1 MDRRSWLWR
10 RKSSEKSPGETD
22 SSGSISSRSERFS
35 DDQVYPIHNPQ
46 SPEVTSKAV
55 LTDEDLSDNV
65 RTLTEKLSAA
75 LLNISAKE
83 ELVQQHAKVAEE
95 AVSGWEK
102 AENDLSALKQRLEDA
117 TKKNSGLEDRVG
129 HLDAALKECVRQL
142 RQSREEQDERINE
155 AVTKKISEWESTKSE
170 LEAQLVELQA
180 QLQTAKDEATTSAD
194 SDLWK
199 RFDAVEKENMSL
211 KRELL
216 SRAEEMEIR
225 ILERDLSTQAA
236 ETASKLHLESI
247 KKLAK
252 LEAECRKLKA
262 TARKASA
269 ANDYKSLTASSIG
282 GESITDRQSDIGERL
297 LAVESHS
304 SKMSGLEMN
313 ECDPRCSDS
322 RACAHVTEFDQ
333 YKNWNPI
340 GRNRTVPSVEINLM
354 DDFLEMERLAAFP
367 NTLSGSSYLEAESV
381 SDKGNG
387 SGNPWK
393 EELES
398 MINRTAELEEKLDKM
413 EEEKIKS
420 EVALTKCQRQL
431 ETLRSHLHEA
441 DTKIGELQAQLALAN
456 ESRQA
461 REEEMKDI
469 EAKSEETK
477 SQLRI
482 AEAEIKTLLSKVVSL
497 DSEVEKERALSAE
510 NAVKSQQLEDELS
523 KMKCEAELHH
533 ENERRRVASFNE
545 ELKITQEKE
554 LAVAAS
560 KFADCQKTISSLG
573 LQLKSLATFEDLLF
587 DSEKSSDV
595 SSEGLKAHADD
606 EQQRPDPRNLSSG
619 RDSEAFQVSRGA
631 LRSKKGSNRE
641 SSLSLNS
648 SFVSEKNRNGFG
660 KFPPRGLSRVRNEN

>member
-35 DDQVYPIHNPQ
+35 DDQIYPIHNPQ

-55 LTDEDLSDNV
+55 LNDEDLSDNV

-83 ELVQQHAKVAEE
+83 ELVKQHAKVAEE

-102 AENDLSALKQRLEDA
+102 AEDELSALKQQFEAA

-142 RQSREEQDERINE
+142 RQSREDRDERISE

-180 QLQTAKDEATTSAD
+180 QLQNARDEATSSAD

-199 RFDAVEKENMSL
+199 RFDSVEKENMSL

-216 SRAEEMEIR
+216 SRAEEIEIR

-252 LEAECRKLKA
+252 LEAECLKLKA
-262 TARKASA
+262 MARKASA
-269 ANDYKSLTASSIG
+269 ANEYKSLAASSIG
-282 GESITDRQSDIGERL
+282 GESITGSQSERL

-304 SKMSGLEMN
+304 CKMSDLEMK
-313 ECDPRCSDS
+313 ERDPSWSDS
-322 RACAHVTEFDQ
+322 WACAHVTELDQ
-333 YKNWNPI
+333 YKNRKPI
-340 GRNRTVPSVEINLM
+340 GRNHTVPSVEINLM

-367 NTLSGSSYLEAESV
+367 DTLGGSSYLEAEPV
-381 SDKGNG
+381 SDIGNG
-387 SGNPWK
+387 SGNRWK

-398 MINRTAELEEKLDKM
+398 MINRTADLEEKLDMM
-413 EEEKIKS
+413 EEEKNKS
-420 EVALTKCQRQL
+420 EMAFTECQRQL
-431 ETLRSHLHEA
+431 ETLSSQLQEA
-441 DTKIGELQAQLALAN
+441 DTKIGDLQAQLALVN

-461 REEEMKDI
+461 RDEEIKDI

-477 SQLRI
+477 SQLKI

-497 DSEVEKERALSAE
+497 DSEVAKERALSAE
-510 NAVKSQQLEDELS
+510 NAAKSQQLEDELS
-523 KMKCEAELHH
+523 KMKCEAELQN
-533 ENERRRVASFNE
+533 EKERRRVASFNVE
-545 ELKITQEKE
+545 MKITQEKE

-560 KFADCQKTISSLG
+560 KLAECQKTISSLG

-587 DSEKSSDV
+587 DSEKSSDA
-595 SSEGLKAHADD
+595 SSEGLKDHADG
-606 EQQRPDPRNLSSG
+606 EQQRPDPRNQSSG

-641 SSLSLNS
+641 SPLSLNS
-648 SFVSEKNRNGFG
+648 SFLSEKNRNGFG
-660 KFPPRGLSRVRNEN
+660 KFPPRGHSKVRNEN

>member
-35 DDQVYPIHNPQ
+35 DDQVYTIHNPQ
-46 SPEVTSKAV
+46 SPEVTSKSV
-55 LTDEDLSDNV
+55 LTDEDHSDNV

-83 ELVQQHAKVAEE
+83 ELVKQHAKVAEE

-102 AENDLSALKQRLEDA
+102 AENDLSALKQQLEDA
-117 TKKNSGLEDRVG
+117 TKKNSALEDRVG

-155 AVTKKISEWESTKSE
+155 VVTKKISEWESTKSE
-170 LEAQLVELQA
+170 LEA

-216 SRAEEMEIR
+216 SRAEEIEIR

-262 TARKASA
+262 MARKASA

-282 GESITDRQSDIGERL
+282 DESITDRQSDIGERL

-304 SKMSGLEMN
+304 CKMSGLEMN
-313 ECDPRCSDS
+313 ECDPSCSDS
-322 RACAHVTEFDQ
+322 RACAHATEFDQ
-333 YKNWNPI
+333 YKNWKPI
-340 GRNRTVPSVEINLM
+340 GRNRTVHSVEINLM

-367 NTLSGSSYLEAESV
+367 YTLSGRSYLEAEPV

-413 EEEKIKS
+413 EEEKNKS
-420 EVALTKCQRQL
+420 EMALTKCQRQL

-441 DTKIGELQAQLALAN
+441 DTKIGELQAKLALAN
-456 ESRQA
+456 ESSQA

-469 EAKSEETK
+469 EAKSEEK

-497 DSEVEKERALSAE
+497 DSEVEKERALSTE

-523 KMKCEAELHH
+523 KMKCEAELQH

-545 ELKITQEKE
+545 ELKITQGKE

-560 KFADCQKTISSLG
+560 KLADCQKTISSLG

-587 DSEKSSDV
+587 DSEKSSDA

>member
-1 MDRRSWLWR
+1 MFFL
-10 RKSSEKSPGETD
+10 
-22 SSGSISSRSERFS
+22 
-35 DDQVYPIHNPQ
+35 PQ
-46 SPEVTSKAV
+46 
-55 LTDEDLSDNV
+55 
-65 RTLTEKLSAA
+65 TL
-75 LLNISAKE
+75 
-83 ELVQQHAKVAEE
+83 
-95 AVSGWEK
+95 GWEK

-170 LEAQLVELQA
+170 FEAQLVELQA

-216 SRAEEMEIR
+216 SRAEEIEIR

-313 ECDPRCSDS
+313 ECDPRCCDS
-322 RACAHVTEFDQ
+322 RACAHVIEFDQ
-333 YKNWNPI
+333 YKNWKPI
-340 GRNRTVPSVEINLM
+340 GRNCTVPSVEINLM
-354 DDFLEMERLAAFP
+354 DDFLEMERLAACP
-367 NTLSGSSYLEAESV
+367 YTSSGSSYLEAEPV

-413 EEEKIKS
+413 EEEKDKS
-420 EVALTKCQRQL
+420 EIALTKCQRQL

-461 REEEMKDI
+461 REEEMKDM

-533 ENERRRVASFNE
+533 ENERRRVVSFNE
-545 ELKITQEKE
+545 ELKITQVSILR
-554 LAVAAS
+554 LARS
-560 KFADCQKTISSLG
+560 SITIP
-573 LQLKSLATFEDLLF
+573 T
-587 DSEKSSDV
+587 
-595 SSEGLKAHADD
+595 
-606 EQQRPDPRNLSSG
+606 PRS
-619 RDSEAFQVSRGA
+619 
-631 LRSKKGSNRE
+631 
-641 SSLSLNS
+641 
-648 SFVSEKNRNGFG
+648 
-660 KFPPRGLSRVRNEN
+660 

>member
-35 DDQVYPIHNPQ
+35 DDQVYTIHNPQ
-46 SPEVTSKAV
+46 SPEVTSKSV
-55 LTDEDLSDNV
+55 LTDEDHSDNV

-83 ELVQQHAKVAEE
+83 ELVKQHAKVAEE

-102 AENDLSALKQRLEDA
+102 AENDLSALKQQLEDA
-117 TKKNSGLEDRVG
+117 TKKNSALEDRVG

-170 LEAQLVELQA
+170 LEAQL
-180 QLQTAKDEATTSAD
+180 QTAKDEATTSAD

-216 SRAEEMEIR
+216 SRAEEIEIR

-262 TARKASA
+262 MARKASA

-282 GESITDRQSDIGERL
+282 DESITDRQSDIGERL

-304 SKMSGLEMN
+304 CKMSGLEMN
-313 ECDPRCSDS
+313 ECDPSCSDS
-322 RACAHVTEFDQ
+322 RACAHATEFDQ
-333 YKNWNPI
+333 YKNWKPI
-340 GRNRTVPSVEINLM
+340 GRNRTVHSVEINLM

-367 NTLSGSSYLEAESV
+367 YTLSGRSYLEAEPV

-413 EEEKIKS
+413 EEEKNKS
-420 EVALTKCQRQL
+420 EMALTKCQRQL

-441 DTKIGELQAQLALAN
+441 DTKIGELQAKLALAN
-456 ESRQA
+456 ESSQA

-497 DSEVEKERALSAE
+497 DSEVEKERALSTE

-523 KMKCEAELHH
+523 KMKCEAELQH

-545 ELKITQEKE
+545 ELKITQGKE

-560 KFADCQKTISSLG
+560 KLADCQKTISSLG

-587 DSEKSSDV
+587 DSEKSSDA

>member
-22 SSGSISSRSERFS
+22 SSGSISSRSERFP
-35 DDQVYPIHNPQ
+35 DDQIYPIHNPQ

-55 LTDEDLSDNV
+55 LADEDLSDNV

-83 ELVQQHAKVAEE
+83 ELVQQHVKVAEE

-102 AENDLSALKQRLEDA
+102 AEDELSALKQQLDAA
-117 TKKNSGLEDRVG
+117 TKKNSELEDRVG

-142 RQSREEQDERINE
+142 RQSREERDERISE

-180 QLQTAKDEATTSAD
+180 QLQTARDEATSSAD

-216 SRAEEMEIR
+216 SRAEEIEIR

-247 KKLAK
+247 KKVAK

-262 TARKASA
+262 MARKASA
-269 ANDYKSLTASSIG
+269 ANEYKSLTTSSIG
-282 GESITDRQSDIGERL
+282 GESITDSQSDNWERL

-304 SKMSGLEMN
+304 CKMSDLEMK
-313 ECDPRCSDS
+313 ERDPSWSDS
-322 RACAHVTEFDQ
+322 WACAHVTELDQ
-333 YKNWNPI
+333 YKNRKPI
-340 GRNRTVPSVEINLM
+340 GRNHTVPSVEINLM

-367 NTLSGSSYLEAESV
+367 DTLSGSSYLEAEPV
-381 SDKGNG
+381 SDKGNN

-398 MINRTAELEEKLDKM
+398 MISRTGDLEEKLDMM
-413 EEEKIKS
+413 EEEKNKS
-420 EVALTKCQRQL
+420 EMALNECQRQL
-431 ETLRSHLHEA
+431 ETLSSQLQEA
-441 DTKIGELQAQLALAN
+441 DTKIGELQAQLALVN
-456 ESRQA
+456 ESKQA
-461 REEEMKDI
+461 REEEIKDI
-469 EAKSEETK
+469 EAKSEVTK

-510 NAVKSQQLEDELS
+510 NAAKSQKLEDELS
-523 KMKCEAELHH
+523 QMKCEAELQH
-533 ENERRRVASFNE
+533 EKECRRVASFNE
-545 ELKITQEKE
+545 EEKE

-560 KFADCQKTISSLG
+560 KLADCQKTISSLG
-573 LQLKSLATFEDLLF
+573 LQLKSLASFEDLLF
-587 DSEKSSDV
+587 DSEKSSDA
-595 SSEGLKAHADD
+595 SSEGLKDHADG
-606 EQQRPDPRNLSSG
+606 EQQRPDPRNQSSG
-619 RDSEAFQVSRGA
+619 RDSEAFQVSKGA

-641 SSLSLNS
+641 SPLPLNS

-660 KFPPRGLSRVRNEN
+660 KFPPRGHTKFRNEN

>member
-35 DDQVYPIHNPQ
+35 DDQVYTIHNPQ
-46 SPEVTSKAV
+46 SPEVTSKSV
-55 LTDEDLSDNV
+55 LTDEDHSDNV

-83 ELVQQHAKVAEE
+83 ELVKQHAKVAEE

-102 AENDLSALKQRLEDA
+102 AENDLSALKQQLEDA
-117 TKKNSGLEDRVG
+117 TKKNSALEDRVG

-155 AVTKKISEWESTKSE
+155 VVTKKISEWESTKSE
-170 LEAQLVELQA
+170 LEA

-216 SRAEEMEIR
+216 SRAEEIEIR

-262 TARKASA
+262 MARKASA

-282 GESITDRQSDIGERL
+282 DESITDRQSDIGERL

-304 SKMSGLEMN
+304 CKMSGLEMN
-313 ECDPRCSDS
+313 ECDPSCSDS
-322 RACAHVTEFDQ
+322 RACAHATEFDQ
-333 YKNWNPI
+333 YKNWKPI
-340 GRNRTVPSVEINLM
+340 GRNRTVHSVEINLM

-367 NTLSGSSYLEAESV
+367 YTLSGRSYLEAEPV

-413 EEEKIKS
+413 EEEKNKS
-420 EVALTKCQRQL
+420 EMALTKCQRQL

-441 DTKIGELQAQLALAN
+441 DTKIGELQAKLALAN
-456 ESRQA
+456 ESSQA

-497 DSEVEKERALSAE
+497 DSEVEKERALSTE

-523 KMKCEAELHH
+523 KMKCEAELQH

-545 ELKITQEKE
+545 ELKITQGKE

-560 KFADCQKTISSLG
+560 KLADCQKTISSLG

-587 DSEKSSDV
+587 DSEKSSDA

>member
-1 MDRRSWLWR
+1 MAFFKDW
-10 RKSSEKSPGETD
+10 
-22 SSGSISSRSERFS
+22 
-35 DDQVYPIHNPQ
+35 
-46 SPEVTSKAV
+46 
-55 LTDEDLSDNV
+55 
-65 RTLTEKLSAA
+65 
-75 LLNISAKE
+75 
-83 ELVQQHAKVAEE
+83 
-95 AVSGWEK
+95 WEK
-102 AENDLSALKQRLEDA
+102 AENDLSALKQQLEDA
-117 TKKNSGLEDRVG
+117 TKKNSALEDRVG

-216 SRAEEMEIR
+216 SRAEEIEIR

-236 ETASKLHLESI
+236 ETASKLQLESI

-262 TARKASA
+262 MARKASA

-282 GESITDRQSDIGERL
+282 DESITDRQSDIGERL

-304 SKMSGLEMN
+304 CKMSGLEMN
-313 ECDPRCSDS
+313 ECDPSCSDS
-322 RACAHVTEFDQ
+322 RARAHATEFDQ
-333 YKNWNPI
+333 YKNWKPI
-340 GRNRTVPSVEINLM
+340 GRNRTVHSVEINLM

-367 NTLSGSSYLEAESV
+367 YALSGSSYLEAEPV

-413 EEEKIKS
+413 EEEKNKS
-420 EVALTKCQRQL
+420 EMALTKCQRQL

-441 DTKIGELQAQLALAN
+441 DTKIGELQAKLALAN

-497 DSEVEKERALSAE
+497 DSEVEKERALSTE

-523 KMKCEAELHH
+523 KLKCEAELQH

-545 ELKITQEKE
+545 ELKITQGKE

-560 KFADCQKTISSLG
+560 KLADCQKTISSLG
-573 LQLKSLATFEDLLF
+573 LQLKSLATFEDLMF
-587 DSEKSSDV
+587 DSEKSSDAI
-595 SSEGLKAHADD
+595 SEGLKAHADD

-631 LRSKKGSNRE
+631 LRTKKGSNRE

>member
-1 MDRRSWLWR
+1 MAFFKDW
-10 RKSSEKSPGETD
+10 
-22 SSGSISSRSERFS
+22 
-35 DDQVYPIHNPQ
+35 
-46 SPEVTSKAV
+46 
-55 LTDEDLSDNV
+55 
-65 RTLTEKLSAA
+65 
-75 LLNISAKE
+75 
-83 ELVQQHAKVAEE
+83 
-95 AVSGWEK
+95 WEK
-102 AENDLSALKQRLEDA
+102 AENDLSALKQQLEDA

-170 LEAQLVELQA
+170 LAAQLVELQA
-180 QLQTAKDEATTSAD
+180 QLQTAKDEAATSAD

-216 SRAEEMEIR
+216 SRAEEIEIR

-262 TARKASA
+262 MARKASA
-269 ANDYKSLTASSIG
+269 ANDYKSLTASSVG

-304 SKMSGLEMN
+304 CKMSGLGMN
-313 ECDPRCSDS
+313 ERDPSCSDS
-322 RACAHVTEFDQ
+322 RACAHVTELDQ
-333 YKNWNPI
+333 YENWKPI

-367 NTLSGSSYLEAESV
+367 YTLSGSSYVEAEPV
-381 SDKGNG
+381 SDKGSG
-387 SGNPWK
+387 SPWK

-420 EVALTKCQRQL
+420 EMALTKCQRQL

-441 DTKIGELQAQLALAN
+441 DTKIGELQAKLALAN

-523 KMKCEAELHH
+523 KMKCEAELQH
-533 ENERRRVASFNE
+533 ENERMRVASFNE

-560 KFADCQKTISSLG
+560 KLADCQKTISSLG

-587 DSEKSSDV
+587 DSEKSSDA
-595 SSEGLKAHADD
+595 SSEGSKAHADG
-606 EQQRPDPRNLSSG
+606 EQQKPDPRNLSSG
-619 RDSEAFQVSRGA
+619 RDSEALQVSKGA

-648 SFVSEKNRNGFG
+648 SFASEKNRNGFG
-660 KFPPRGLSRVRNEN
+660 KFPPRGYSRVRNEN

>member
-35 DDQVYPIHNPQ
+35 DDQVYTIHNPQ
-46 SPEVTSKAV
+46 SPEVTSKSV
-55 LTDEDLSDNV
+55 LTDEDHSDNV

-83 ELVQQHAKVAEE
+83 ELVKQHAKVAEE

-102 AENDLSALKQRLEDA
+102 AENDLSALKQQLEDA
-117 TKKNSGLEDRVG
+117 TKKNSALEDRVG

-170 LEAQLVELQA
+170 LEAQL
-180 QLQTAKDEATTSAD
+180 QTAKDEATTSAD

-216 SRAEEMEIR
+216 SRAEEIEIR

-262 TARKASA
+262 MARKASA

-282 GESITDRQSDIGERL
+282 DESITDRQSDIGERL

-304 SKMSGLEMN
+304 CKMSGLEMN
-313 ECDPRCSDS
+313 ECDPSCSDS
-322 RACAHVTEFDQ
+322 RACAHATEFDQ
-333 YKNWNPI
+333 YKNWKPI
-340 GRNRTVPSVEINLM
+340 GRNRTVHSVEINLM

-367 NTLSGSSYLEAESV
+367 YTLSGRSYLEAEPV

-413 EEEKIKS
+413 EEEKNKS
-420 EVALTKCQRQL
+420 EMALTKCQRQL

-441 DTKIGELQAQLALAN
+441 DTKIGELQAKLALAN
-456 ESRQA
+456 ESSQA

-497 DSEVEKERALSAE
+497 DSEVEKERALSTE

-523 KMKCEAELHH
+523 KMKCEAELQH

-545 ELKITQEKE
+545 ELKITQVSI
-554 LAVAAS
+554 LRLTRS
-560 KFADCQKTISSLG
+560 SITIPTPSSQMLH
-573 LQLKSLATFEDLLF
+573 LL
-587 DSEKSSDV
+587 
-595 SSEGLKAHADD
+595 
-606 EQQRPDPRNLSSG
+606 
-619 RDSEAFQVSRGA
+619 
-631 LRSKKGSNRE
+631 
-641 SSLSLNS
+641 
-648 SFVSEKNRNGFG
+648 
-660 KFPPRGLSRVRNEN
+660 